1 VQLLAI
7 PVYPVAIQFWELA
20 EEENKK
26 RTHTKRTVGNF
37 GLKNWFNFAS
47 GKIEVW

>member
-7 PVYPVAIQFWELA
+7 PVYPVAISTSRELA

-26 RTHTKRTVGNF
+26 RTHTKRTVKT
-37 GLKNWFNFAS
+37 L
-47 GKIEVW
+47 E